1 VKPMIRLM
9 QFLSAVLFLT
19 FIVPAHAAD
28 KQPQWA
34 GVWSGTIGNVQV
46 RVCLT
51 ERAYWNQPFKGSGAY
66 FYMKYL
72 KTLHLEQEGPKTWVE
87 TTGGVVQVS
96 DPRWNIDRVLSNS
109 LSGRWTAA
117 GKTLPLR
124 LKRLSAEADCGSQ
137 TFNQPRFKPFVVSK
151 QNAEL
156 DGRKYVKLV
165 SSAGEHLDLSF
176 ESFQL
181 VEAGAVIAKV
191 NEALRE
197 KIPVGNQQADFFE
210 CLIGALSATT
220 YDGSYGE
227 TLEPVMLTRD
237 WLSFSHSSGGYCGGA
252 HPFGSSSMLTFD
264 LRTGDKIDLQ
274 NWLNLKALDPKGD
287 PAQGYWGEDASL
299 SDALRKFLV
308 EYKPAE
314 DEQDAECKVAA
325 RESNYWDIGLERN
338 GMSFTPGMP
347 HVMTACANPILVPY
361 TKLSPYLNKTGEI
374 GVASVM
380 ANLRD
385 TFR

>member
-1 VKPMIRLM
+1 M
-9 QFLSAVLFLT
+9 QFFCAVLLSA
-19 FIVPAHAAD
+19 FIVPADAAD

-34 GVWSGTIGNVQV
+34 GIWSGTIGNVQV

-51 ERAYWNQPFKGSGAY
+51 EQVYGNAPFKGSGAY

-72 KTLHLEQEGPKTWVE
+72 KPLHLEQEGPKTWVE
-87 TTGGVVQVS
+87 ITRGAAQVS
-96 DPRWNIDRVLSNS
+96 DPRWNIDRVWSNS

-137 TFNQPRFKPFVVSK
+137 AFNQPRFKPFVVSK

-156 DGRKYVKLV
+156 DGHKYVKLV
-165 SSAGEHLDLSF
+165 SSAGEHLDLSI

-197 KIPVGNQQADFFE
+197 KIPVGDQQADFFE

-227 TLEPVMLTRD
+227 TLKPVMLTRD
-237 WLSFSHSSGGYCGGA
+237 WLSVSYSNGGYCGGA
-252 HPFGSSSMLTFD
+252 HPFWSSSMLTFD
-264 LRTGDKIDLQ
+264 LRTGDKVDLQ
-274 NWLNLKALDPKGD
+274 NWLNLKALGSKGD
-287 PAQGYWGEDASL
+287 PAQGHSGEVAPL

-314 DEQDAECKVAA
+314 DEQDADCKVAA
-325 RESNYWDIGLERN
+325 RESNYWDMGLERN
-338 GMSFTPGMP
+338 GMSFTPGMSY
-347 HVMTACANPILVPY
+347 VMTACANPILVPY